1 MSHTPGPWR
10 IVGEGIMAGLPDKD
24 GRYTR
29 DTQVLPFYCCDSKSQ
44 TGMRHA
50 ADARLIAA
58 APELLDS
65 LRQCQ
70 SWLRE
75 YHTQHGSPMDDGLFA
90 LDEQV
95 SEAIAKATGQ

>member
-1 MSHTPGPWR
+1 MSHTPGPWEMQQQGTDFW
-10 IVGEGIMAGLPDKD
+10 V
-24 GRYTR
+24 
-29 DTQVLPFYCCDSKSQ
+29 DTPCSPPQNRQDICRMSFRMTDRGVSE
-44 TGMRHA
+44 A
-50 ADARLIAA
+50 NARLIAA
-58 APELLDS
+58 APELLQA
-65 LRQCQ
+65 LLQCQ